1 MVNSIYVQVT
11 VMKEQPNPW
20 WQGLLNKPIMSL
32 LDVHSMKE
40 HSIIS
45 VAGILGF
52 LSVEDKIV
60 KCDTRKL
67 LIMKLI
73 DRTATIEV
81 RSWSATLEEFSRFR
95 DRPIMLKRVRVTA
108 YAGIKMLELIDGGG
122 TQVVDTFDESSDLA
136 SFWKEPA

>member
-1 MVNSIYVQVT
+1 
-11 VMKEQPNPW
+11 MKDQPNPW
-20 WQGLLNKPIMSL
+20 WQALLNKPILSL
-32 LDVHSMKE
+32 LDVHSMQE

-52 LSVEDKIV
+52 ISAEDKIV
-60 KCDTRKL
+60 KNDTRKL

-81 RSWSATLEEFSRFR
+81 RSWSSNLEDFSRFR
-95 DRPIMLKRVRVTA
+95 DRPIKLKRVRVTA

-122 TQVVDTFDESSDLA
+122 TQVSDTFDESLDLA